1 MTLFCLDTME
11 FRPFTDIHE
20 YRMAKSIFANAF
32 THTSFTRA
40 DIIRAWANCDRTQSL
55 AFYSTRSKEMIGFIL
70 IQASDSGKSYITYL
84 AIGEKWRGYGLG
96 TIVMKRIMRIYQ
108 NKGITLEVIPLL
120 PVVSWYQS
128 LGFKMSHK
136 YTYYFHRYGTRSQTK
151 FLQ

>member
-1 MTLFCLDTME
+1 ME
-11 FRPFTDIHE
+11 FRPFTNIHE

-40 DIIRAWANCDRTQSL
+40 DMIRAWVNCDRTQSL
-55 AFYSTRSKEMIGFIL
+55 AFYSSRSKEMIGFIL
-70 IQASDSGKSYITYL
+70 IQTCDPGKSYIKYL

-96 TIVMKRIMRIYQ
+96 TIVMKRIMRFYQ
-108 NKGITLEVIPLL
+108 SKGISLEVIPLL
-120 PVVSWYQS
+120 PVLSWYQS

-151 FLQ
+151 ALQ

>member
-1 MTLFCLDTME
+1 ME
-11 FRPFTDIHE
+11 FRPFSDIHE

-32 THTSFTRA
+32 TNTSFTREN
-40 DIIRAWANCDRTQSL
+40 IIRAWANCDRTQSL

-70 IQASDSGKSYITYL
+70 INASNSGKSYITYL

>member
-1 MTLFCLDTME
+1 ME
-11 FRPFTDIHE
+11 FRPFTNIHE

-40 DIIRAWANCDRTQSL
+40 NIIRAWANCDRTQSL
-55 AFYSTRSKEMIGFIL
+55 AFYSTRSQEMIGFIL
-70 IQASDSGKSYITYL
+70 INASYSGKSYITYM

-108 NKGITLEVIPLL
+108 TKGISLEVIPLM
-120 PVVSWYQS
+120 PVLSWYQS

-151 FLQ
+151 ALQ